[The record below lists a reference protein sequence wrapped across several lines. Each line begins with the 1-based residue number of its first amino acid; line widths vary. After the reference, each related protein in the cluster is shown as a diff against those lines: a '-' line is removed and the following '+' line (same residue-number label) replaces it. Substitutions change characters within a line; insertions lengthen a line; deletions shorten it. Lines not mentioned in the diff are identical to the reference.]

1 LLKEVVKGKNGLKG
15 RIYLTGETP
24 RNHTRNKYWHIVGG
38 GKLFLGVKEKY
49 GFSLNVCWHQFL
61 SGEKLHIREIQLV
74 SCVQQLVPAPRE
86 AGAANRSTQ
95 FCYSHRQLINV
106 MEIQSYDAGAVLNNM
121 FEYNFSTFYVKHFNF
136 YSANRRKNI

>member
-1 LLKEVVKGKNGLKG
+1 MKKKEGKFNLKG

-24 RNHTRNKYWHIVGG
+24 RNHTRNKYWHIVRG
-38 GKLFLGVKEKY
+38 GKSFFGVKEKY
-49 GFSLNVCWHQFL
+49 GFSMDVCWHQFL

-95 FCYSHRQLINV
+95 FCYSHQRLMYVI
-106 MEIQSYDAGAVLNNM
+106 EIQSYDADAVLNHM
-121 FEYNFSTFYVKHFNF
+121 FEYNFRTFMCNTSLFMLLIEV
-136 YSANRRKNI
+136 NILK